1 MFSSIWQDVKG
12 QFSHGNMLTRIIWV
26 NVGGFLLLL
35 LSKLILVPMDG
46 GSHALYEQFKE
57 SLIIGADWQHNL
69 THPWVFVT
77 HMFLH
82 EDLRHIILNL
92 FGLYW
97 FGRIVGDLLGDRRVL
112 PMYLLS
118 GLAGGLTYFVA
129 ANIAEQLGGGFFPY
143 ALGASAAFMG
153 MLTIAGT
160 TAPDYLIHLFIIGEV
175 RLKFIV
181 GFFIILDLVAIS
193 NNFNS
198 GGSFGHL
205 GGAVMGFLIA
215 QQLSHGND
223 WTVPVNRVLD
233 AITSFFRNLFSP
245 KRAKPKVAYRSPDL
259 KKQPAGR
266 TERRATSR
274 HSTDANDLSHQEQL
288 DAILDKIKQTGY
300 ESLSA
305 TEKEFLFNA
314 SNK

>member
-1 MFSSIWQDVKG
+1 MFSSIWEDIKG

-26 NVGGFLLLL
+26 NIGGFLLLL
-35 LSKLILVPMDG
+35 LSKLILMAIGG
-46 GSHALYEQFKE
+46 GSIGLYEQFKH
-57 SLIIGADWQHNL
+57 SIIIGADWKHNL
-69 THPWVFVT
+69 THPWVFIT

-82 EDLRHIILNL
+82 EAPMHLLWNMV
-92 FGLYW
+92 GLYM

-118 GLAGGLTYFVA
+118 GLAGGLAFFIT
-129 ANIAEQLGGGFFPY
+129 ANLAGSGLGIGSF

-153 MLTIAGT
+153 LLCIAGA
-160 TAPDYLIHLFIIGEV
+160 TAPNYLINLIIIGEV

-181 GFFIILDLVAIS
+181 AFFILLDLVGIS
-193 NNFNS
+193 NRYNS

-205 GGAVMGFLIA
+205 GGAAMGFLIA

-223 WTVPVNRVLD
+223 WTAPVNRVLD
-233 AITSFFRNLFSP
+233 SITNFLGNLFARRRP
-245 KRAKPKVAYRSPDL
+245 KPKAVYRNPSL

-266 TERRATSR
+266 PEQRANRRSSSEGDDR
-274 HSTDANDLSHQEQL
+274 SYQEQL
-288 DAILDKIKQTGY
+288 DAILDKIKLTGY

-305 TEKEFLFNA
+305 AEKEFLFNA